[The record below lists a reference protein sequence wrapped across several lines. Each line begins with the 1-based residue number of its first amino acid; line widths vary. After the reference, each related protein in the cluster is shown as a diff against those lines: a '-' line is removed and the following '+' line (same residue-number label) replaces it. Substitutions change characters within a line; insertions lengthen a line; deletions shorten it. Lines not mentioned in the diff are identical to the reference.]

1 MKLRGLHRDVS
12 NAPGDWVLVAYDPN
26 CLRCWLENLGRYGVQ
41 DMGTI
46 TSLRIV
52 RCCVCQREQS
62 GQCDGEREPHSGRL
76 QGSGQQWRRLCA
88 IAGRAKNQA
97 TVHVELEASFCSR
110 RAVEKEKLL
119 TATFDRVDV
128 SASAC
133 FSSET
138 SDDAGAEDV
147 LSTVGTL
154 AVR

>member
-1 MKLRGLHRDVS
+1 MNENRILADC
-12 NAPGDWVLVAYDPN
+12 WVRATVEETQCN
-26 CLRCWLENLGRYGVQ
+26 C
-41 DMGTI
+41 
-46 TSLRIV
+46 
-52 RCCVCQREQS
+52 
-62 GQCDGEREPHSGRL
+62 
-76 QGSGQQWRRLCA
+76 GSR
-88 IAGRAKNQA
+88 KNQA